1 MAPNGTAREIVVLL
15 NAEINH
21 ALQLRDV
28 IERFAAM
35 GFEPRPG
42 SPEAFG
48 QFISI
53 EIEKWGR
60 VVRAAKIV
68 TE

>member
-1 MAPNGTAREIVVLL
+1 MAPNGTAREIISLL

-28 IERFAAM
+28 IERFAAI

-42 SPEAFG
+42 STEAFDK
-48 QFISI
+48 FIKA

-60 VVRAAKIV
+60 VVRAAKIISD
-68 TE
+68 